1 MGLQG
6 GEGQQYILITV
17 IREVFTEE
25 ETFELNMECYEI
37 WIGRFRNL
45 GGNSSNFDNLD
56 VLGHSQPRSLALDK
70 YT

>member
-1 MGLQG
+1 MGLEG
-6 GEGQQYILITV
+6 GEGQQYILIMV

-25 ETFELNMECYEI
+25 ETFELNMECYKI

-56 VLGHSQPRSLALDK
+56 VLEHSQPRMLILINMH
-70 YT
+70 